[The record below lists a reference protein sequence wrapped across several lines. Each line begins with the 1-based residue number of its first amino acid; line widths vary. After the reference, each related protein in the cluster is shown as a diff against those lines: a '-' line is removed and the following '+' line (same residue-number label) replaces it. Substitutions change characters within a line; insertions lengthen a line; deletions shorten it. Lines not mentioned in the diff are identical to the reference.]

1 MDKTQWE
8 RLVEKH
14 GSEEAAKAYMATIG
28 SQGGKKTPGTFDS
41 EKARLAGIASGKA
54 RRLKAQKKNGTSE

>member
-1 MDKTQWE
+1 MNTPQWE

-14 GSEEAAKAYMATIG
+14 GSEEAAKAFMATIG

-54 RRLKAQKKNGTSE
+54 RRLKAKQKSGTSQ

>member
-1 MDKTQWE
+1 MNTTQWE
-8 RLVEKH
+8 RLVETH

-28 SQGGKKTPGTFDS
+28 SQGGKKTPGTFTS

-54 RRLKAQKKNGTSE
+54 RRAKKLKKDKSK